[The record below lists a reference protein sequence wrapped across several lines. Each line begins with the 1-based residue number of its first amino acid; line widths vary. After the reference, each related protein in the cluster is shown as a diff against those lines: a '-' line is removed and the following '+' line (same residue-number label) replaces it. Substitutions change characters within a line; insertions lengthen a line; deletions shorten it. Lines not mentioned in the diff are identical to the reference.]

1 METLLFIINH
11 VGIISFA
18 AAGAMIAI
26 DHETDLFG
34 VVLLALIT
42 CFGGGMTRDVIAGQ
56 AIDREI
62 PAFFTDMSLEIIF
75 CVVTAITVFVLAAL
89 FKRQYV
95 EKEAFVDKINN
106 VLDALG
112 IGVFAAAG
120 VGAYIEVGPL
130 VAITMGLLSSIGGS
144 IVRDIMLRTVP
155 FVLRKRIYAV
165 AVLAGSSVYY
175 LIVKVFMPN
184 AESAGA
190 VATVSCIIVIFT
202 IRMCATAFK
211 LNMPKAIRFS
221 ELRAE
226 EESPEKSET
235 LEIKK

>member
-1 METLLFIINH
+1 MENLLLIINLA
-11 VGIISFA
+11 GIVSFA

-34 VVLLALIT
+34 VVLLSIVT

-56 AIDREI
+56 AIGREI
-62 PAFFTDMSLEIIF
+62 PAFFTDMGLEIIF
-75 CVVTAITVFVLAAL
+75 CVVTAITVFIFAAL

-112 IGVFAAAG
+112 IGIFAAAG
-120 VGAYIEVGPL
+120 IGAYLELGPL
-130 VAITMGLLSSIGGS
+130 VAITMGLLSAIGGS

-175 LIVKVFMPN
+175 LIAKVIMPN

-190 VATVSCIIVIFT
+190 VATVACVIVIFT

-211 LNMPKAIRFS
+211 LNMPKAIIFS
-221 ELRAE
+221 KLRAE
-226 EESPEKSET
+226 DETAEKSET